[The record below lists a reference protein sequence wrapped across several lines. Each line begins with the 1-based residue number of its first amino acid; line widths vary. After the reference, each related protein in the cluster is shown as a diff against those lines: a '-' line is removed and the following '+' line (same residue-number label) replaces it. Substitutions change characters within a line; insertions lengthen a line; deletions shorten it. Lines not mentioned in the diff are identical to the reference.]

1 MYNNIYS
8 NINNLEIVMKYS
20 DLLNQVKY
28 IIDDDGD
35 WVAIYPGH
43 KDYHYALS
51 KEDLDE
57 QGIGLFYLGD

>member
-1 MYNNIYS
+1 
-8 NINNLEIVMKYS
+8 MKYS

-57 QGIGLFYLGD
+57 QGISLFYLGD